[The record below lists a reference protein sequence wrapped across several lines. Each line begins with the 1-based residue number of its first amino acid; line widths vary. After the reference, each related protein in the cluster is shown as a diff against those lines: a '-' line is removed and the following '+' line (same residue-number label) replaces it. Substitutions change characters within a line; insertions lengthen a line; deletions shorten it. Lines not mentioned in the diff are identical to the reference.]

1 MSGCYNKNRLRKKK
15 KAKKMFSFSL
25 IERVILSA
33 GAMLIFS
40 VCNGT
45 VSDSNSRPL
54 EVAGEKPIVGTYIVI
69 N

>member
-1 MSGCYNKNRLRKKK
+1 MQKQNNLQ
-15 KAKKMFSFSL
+15 KKMFSFSL

-40 VCNGT
+40 IEQLAIRTCDLWSGDFSLT
-45 VSDSNSRPL
+45 C
-54 EVAGEKPIVGTYIVI
+54 IVI